1 MNVNEFQ
8 ILAILFFGVFE
19 AIGGILIG
27 LGVHRLIEQAST
39 GLGSI
44 VLGVV
49 WSAATTL
56 VCYTLLYRV
65 EPKLFYLELI
75 VLGSCTVGRIIVPQ
89 EWVDGIGAGTVL
101 AIALGTVVTVIGA
114 GVAIETFRRQ
124 EEILFGILFGGCWSF
139 VGITFFATGVRA
151 LLRGKPLHLR
161 QKSAGKYMLTEDDEP
176 VPPKPTPKPK
186 QPPRRRKK

>member
-8 ILAILFFGVFE
+8 ILAILFFGVFQ
-19 AIGGILIG
+19 AVGGILIG
-27 LGVHRLIEQAST
+27 LGVRRLIEQPSA
-39 GLGSI
+39 GLGGI
-44 VLGVV
+44 ILGLG

-56 VCYTLLYRV
+56 VCYVMLYSV
-65 EPKLFYLELI
+65 EPKLFFLELI

-161 QKSAGKYMLTEDDEP
+161 QKSAGKYELTEDDEQ
-176 VPPKPTPKPK
+176 PTPPK